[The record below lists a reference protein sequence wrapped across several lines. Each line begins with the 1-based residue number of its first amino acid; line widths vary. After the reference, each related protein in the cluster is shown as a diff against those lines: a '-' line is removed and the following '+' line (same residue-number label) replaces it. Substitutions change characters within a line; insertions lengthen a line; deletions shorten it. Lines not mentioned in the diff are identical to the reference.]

1 MNAFTYVYMSIKLL
15 RFLFLL
21 IGYLSS
27 VMDLNNFFKKRTTY
41 ENVKRLPSIIKA
53 YFQMNQPEWV
63 FAVDWTWMDKWMN
76 VFFARERLM

>member
-27 VMDLNNFFKKRTTY
+27 VMDLNKKKKKRTTY

-63 FAVDWTWMDKWMN
+63 FAVD
-76 VFFARERLM
+76 